1 MSIFILLNSCTVS
14 FLLEKSSKLKEIGH
28 EGRIHHFF
36 LVLLLF
42 FCFVFLFFYKNSE
55 KAGGNFSL
63 SMAC

>member
-42 FCFVFLFFYKNSE
+42 VFVLFFCFFTKTAKKLVEIFL
-55 KAGGNFSL
+55 
-63 SMAC
+63 